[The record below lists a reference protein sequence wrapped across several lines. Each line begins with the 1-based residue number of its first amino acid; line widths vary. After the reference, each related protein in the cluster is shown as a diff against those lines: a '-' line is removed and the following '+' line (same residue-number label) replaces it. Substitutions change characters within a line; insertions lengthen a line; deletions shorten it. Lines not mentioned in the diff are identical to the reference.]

1 MQPEVRAAH
10 AVRIA
15 SSVAAKGLR
24 APDVITYERSR
35 RQTTTERGMA
45 PRMWFT
51 LWLPLVAAPANPVR
65 ETRAP
70 DGDAADDAALVAAF
84 KGGDVHAF
92 DALFVRY
99 GAPIFGYVYRSV
111 GDTARAEELTQEV
124 FLKAFLH
131 LRRTAPETS
140 FKAWVYRIAT
150 TTCLDAQ
157 RAAAR
162 RPASLREEEALDL
175 VADQQAADPEQ
186 RLLQREQR
194 HAVRRT
200 LDALPAPY
208 RQALLLRQ
216 WQGLSYAEIGE
227 ALGISVEAVT
237 SLIHRARQ
245 AFRTAY
251 CQYRQG
257 TDQ

>member
-1 MQPEVRAAH
+1 
-10 AVRIA
+10 
-15 SSVAAKGLR
+15 
-24 APDVITYERSR
+24 
-35 RQTTTERGMA
+35 
-45 PRMWFT
+45 MWVM
-51 LWLPLVAAPANPVR
+51 LWLPLVAAPAQPAR
-65 ETRAP
+65 ATRTP
-70 DGDAADDAALVAAF
+70 DAGAADDAALVAAF
-84 KGGDVHAF
+84 KGGDVRAF

-99 GAPIFGYVYRSV
+99 GQPIFGYVYRSV
-111 GDTARAEELTQEV
+111 GDPALAEELTQDV

-131 LRRTAPETS
+131 LRRTAPQTS

-162 RPASLREEEALDL
+162 RPAPLPMEEALDL

-194 HAVRRT
+194 RAVRHT

-216 WQGLSYAEIGE
+216 WQDLSYAEIGE

-245 AFRTAY
+245 AFRAAY
-251 CQYRQG
+251 SRHQQETER
-257 TDQ
+257 